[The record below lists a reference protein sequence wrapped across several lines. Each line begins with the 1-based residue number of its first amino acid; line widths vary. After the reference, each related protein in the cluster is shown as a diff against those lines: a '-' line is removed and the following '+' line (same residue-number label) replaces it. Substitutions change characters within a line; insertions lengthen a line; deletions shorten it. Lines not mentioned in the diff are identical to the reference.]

1 MQAFNALLSK
11 IKQEQ
16 FSPFYLLSGTES
28 YYIDAIT
35 DALVDQLVTEQS
47 RDFDFTVFYG
57 KDAVTS
63 EIIEQCFSFIIIITL
78 CCYHER
84 QYQPNHQFL

>member
-63 EIIEQCFSFIIIITL
+63 EIIETAKR
-78 CCYHER
+78 Y
-84 QYQPNHQFL
+84 PM